1 MEQMNNY
8 FTFNKDVVLVKGYNR
23 GVIHNLND
31 GSIYSINK
39 EAKEKLSRLLRGDKI
54 DYRDNEF
61 VEYLNVLVQ
70 NKLGYFNDEG
80 IVSGDYDY
88 YKRDRYKMDTVWFQL
103 RKACNL
109 KCIHCYLDANYNSDI
124 DLEILK
130 VYEWKKVIDELSL
143 FPPSNIILIGGE
155 PMMYEGIND
164 VIRYIVKKLQHTRVG
179 LYSNLTYIN
188 EEFIELIKSNGISVI
203 TSLYSYRRE
212 IHEEI
217 TRVKGSFNKTVNNIK
232 LLNKLGIDVTAN
244 IVAMKKNIADIDKTK
259 SFIESITDKKAK
271 VDYVRNIGD
280 SKETIMIENRTKRKE
295 VKIYKKDFIKNVS
308 GNSCLQGK
316 MNITC
321 DGYVSPCIMSERF
334 IDNKY
339 NIKNNSLKEIIDKYL
354 MERFW
359 KISRDYIKVC
369 KDCEYRYTCKD
380 CRAVE
385 GSVEDLYQKC
395 NCNYNPYG
403 E

>member
-8 FTFNKDVVLVKGYNR
+8 FAFNKDVVLVKGYNR

-39 EAKEKLSRLLRGDKI
+39 EAKDKLSRLLSGNRI
-54 DYRDNEF
+54 DYSDNEF
-61 VEYLNVLVQ
+61 VEYLNVLIQ
-70 NKLGYFNDEG
+70 NQLGYFTDEG
-80 IVSGDYDY
+80 IISGNYDY
-88 YKRDRYKMDTVWFQL
+88 YKKDKYKMDTVWFQL

-109 KCIHCYLDANYNSDI
+109 KCIHCYLDASYNSD
-124 DLEILK
+124 DKLEILK
-130 VYEWKKVIDELSL
+130 VDDWKKIIDELSL
-143 FPPSNIILIGGE
+143 CSPRNIILIGGE
-155 PMMYEGIND
+155 PTMYKGINE
-164 VIRYIVKKLQHTRVG
+164 VIKYIIKKLQSTRVG
-179 LYSNLTYIN
+179 FYSNLTYIN
-188 EEFIELIKSNGISVI
+188 EESIELIKSNGISVI

-212 IHEEI
+212 IHDEI
-217 TRVKGSFNKTVNNIK
+217 TRVQGSFDKTVNNIK
-232 LLNKLGIDVTAN
+232 LLNRLGIDVTAN

-259 SFIESITDKKAK
+259 SFIQSITNKKAK

-280 SKETIMIENRTKRKE
+280 SKEAIMIENRKKIKE
-295 VKIYKKDFIKNVS
+295 VKIYKKDFIKNLS

-334 IDNKY
+334 IDKKY
-339 NIKNNSLKEIIDKYL
+339 NIKNNSLKEIIDEYL
-354 MERFW
+354 IERFW
-359 KISRDYIKVC
+359 RISRDYIKLC

-385 GSVEDLYQKC
+385 GSEEDVYQKSKC
-395 NCNYNPYG
+395 KYNPYG